1 MRKIAYALI
10 IAGAV
15 VLVLLTFSNRGN
27 TSYLRNARRFLA
39 SVFFTDSVTVQ
50 GLKDAYANAERGGG
64 KVKILIAPGHDD
76 DSWGTEFRG
85 LREADVTAALGE
97 KLAALLAKDKEFE
110 AVLLRDSKGYNLAF
124 LDYFNGRQDAIRAFA
139 KKQKA
144 ATKGVIASGQLRI
157 PPAGAGVIHNTAA
170 ADVALRL
177 YGVNKW
183 ANDNGM
189 NIVIHIHFNDY
200 PGRKANLP
208 GKYSGFSIYVPE
220 GQFSN
225 AKASQAV
232 AEELFR
238 QIAKY
243 YPMSDL
249 PKEEAGAIEDQDLI
263 AIGANNSLDAAGV
276 LIEYG
281 YIYEPMFANN
291 SVRDKVLGDLALQ
304 TYLGLARFFGD
315 EKKLSAREYET
326 SFLPFRW
333 DDILRR
339 GTKDSKEVLA
349 LQAALAV
356 EKLFPP
362 EGFDKRDCPL
372 AGNFGDC
379 TRLALTKFQ
388 KKHSL
393 TSESGYVGQATLNK
407 LNELFSK

>member
-50 GLKDAYANAERGGG
+50 GLKDAYANAGRGGG

-85 LREADVTAALGE
+85 VREADMTAELGE
-97 KLAALLAKDKEFE
+97 KLAAFLARDKEFE
-110 AVLLRDSKGYNLAF
+110 VTLLRDSKGYNPAF
-124 LDYFNGRQDAIRAFA
+124 LDYFVSRQDAIRAFV
-139 KKQKA
+139 KKQKT
-144 ATKGVIASGQLRI
+144 ATKDVITSGELHTLSD
-157 PPAGAGVIHNTAA
+157 GVIHNTAA
-170 ADVALRL
+170 ADVALKL

-220 GQFSN
+220 NQFSN

-232 AEELFR
+232 AEEVFR
-238 QIAKY
+238 QMAKY

-281 YIYEPMFANN
+281 YIYEPMFVNK

-333 DDILRR
+333 DDVLRR
-339 GTKDSKEVLA
+339 GTKQSEEVVS

-356 EKLFPP
+356 ENLFPP
-362 EGFDKRDCPL
+362 EGFDKRNCPL

-393 TSESGYVGQATLNK
+393 ASESGYVGQATLNK